1 MIIGIDGNEANVE
14 NKSGVHQYAYHI
26 LWGLYNLRK
35 KGSNDHQ
42 YVIYLNQL
50 PRKDLPKQEKFWK
63 YEVIKG
69 NKLWVLTKLMSALI
83 KNKDLDLF
91 FTPSHYLPP
100 LPLRLPKICTIH
112 DLGYLRFS
120 EQFKFY
126 DFWQLKLWTAISI
139 SISKYVIAV
148 SKFTKKDIV
157 RHYPFA
163 SRRVAVVHHG
173 YEKERFN
180 NQISQN
186 VVRRICTK
194 YRIPNHADYILFLST
209 LKPSKNVENL
219 LEAFVHLKD
228 KFPNL
233 MLVIAGGKGWLYE
246 SIFEKVK
253 KLKIENSVIFTGY
266 VDEKDKPALLMGARV
281 FVSPSF
287 WEGFGMHVLEAMACG
302 IPAVVSP
309 VASLPEVVGDAGVYV
324 DPKSAKDISMGLRKV
339 LKLKKRGYDKL
350 VEKTLKQAENFDW
363 KKTAKETVKV
373 FEELA

>member
-1 MIIGIDGNEANVE
+1 M
-14 NKSGVHQYAYHI
+14 GVHQYAYHI

-35 KGSNDHQ
+35 NSSNNHQ
-42 YVIYLNQL
+42 YIIYLNQS

-63 YEVIKG
+63 YEVIEG
-69 NKLWVLTKLMSALI
+69 SKLWVLTKLMPALI

-91 FTPSHYLPP
+91 FAPSHYLPP
-100 LPLRLPKICTIH
+100 LPLRLSKVCTIH

-120 EQFKFY
+120 EQFKFC

-139 SISKYVIAV
+139 SISKCVIAV
-148 SKFTKKDIV
+148 SKFTKRDIV

-163 SRRVAVVHHG
+163 SRKVAVVYHG

-180 NQISQN
+180 NKICQD
-186 VVRRICTK
+186 VVRRSRAK
-194 YRIPNHADYILFLST
+194 YHIPNSVNYILFLST

-219 LEAFVHLKD
+219 LEAFLKLKD
-228 KFPNL
+228 EFSNL

-253 KLKIENSVIFTGY
+253 KLEIERSVIFTGY
-266 VDEKDKPALLMGARV
+266 VAEEYKPALLKGAKV

-302 IPAVVSP
+302 IPVVVSP
-309 VASLPEVVGDAGVYV
+309 TASLPEVVGDAGIYI
-324 DPKSAKDISMGLRKV
+324 DPKSVEDISMGIRKV
-339 LKLKKRGYDKL
+339 LNLKKRGYNKL

-363 KKTAKETVKV
+363 EKTAKETMKV
-373 FEELA
+373 LEKLA